1 MEKVWTLL
9 WILFAIGTFVFRMLK
24 KMRETSARESQER
37 PPRPGGVVPDL
48 PTASFQEMLRQMQ
61 ARNSGEAAP
70 VVPAPASAP
79 AGRLTLG
86 GRPMPRETAR
96 PTQSQER
103 IKVQT
108 VSLEAPAV
116 ATSRN
121 TPAPIA
127 RRAAGLPRA
136 STGSDSRLPASAPA
150 TGTVGATVR
159 QWLRQPESVRAAF
172 VLSEVLRRK
181 Y

>member
-1 MEKVWTLL
+1 MEKVWTLF
-9 WILFAIGTFVFRMLK
+9 WIVFAVGVFVFRMVK
-24 KMRETSARESQER
+24 KMQETSAQESRER
-37 PPRPGGVVPDL
+37 PLRPGGAVPGL
-48 PTASFQEMLRQMQ
+48 PTASFEQMLRQMQ
-61 ARNSGEAAP
+61 ARNSGEVAP
-70 VVPAPASAP
+70 AVPAPIP

-96 PTQSQER
+96 PARSQE
-103 IKVQT
+103 QT
-108 VSLEAPAV
+108 RTTPVSLEAPAV

-121 TPAPIA
+121 APAPVA

-136 STGSDSRLPASAPA
+136 SAGTDSRPPASAPA
-150 TGTVGATVR
+150 TGTVGTTVR
-159 QWLRQPESVRAAF
+159 QWLSQPESVRAAF

>member
-9 WILFAIGTFVFRMLK
+9 WILFAIGAFIFRTLK
-24 KMRETSARESQER
+24 KVQENSAQESRERSL
-37 PPRPGGVVPDL
+37 RPGGAVPDL

-61 ARNSGEAAP
+61 TRNSGEAAP
-70 VVPAPASAP
+70 VVPTPNP
-79 AGRLTLG
+79 AGPLTLG
-86 GRPMPRETAR
+86 GRPMPREIAR
-96 PTQSQER
+96 PVRSQER
-103 IKVQT
+103 TKVQT
-108 VSLEAPAV
+108 VSLEAPSV
-116 ATSRN
+116 AISRN
-121 TPAPIA
+121 APAPVA

-136 STGSDSRLPASAPA
+136 SAGTGNRPSATAPA

-159 QWLRQPESVRAAF
+159 QWLSQPESVRAAF